1 MRRGTTCSLAL
12 RVSAVL
18 EVFNKPW
25 RKLFFAKM
33 RYRVVSDLPSMPLI
47 IIIILNSGVFE
58 LKNKPIFEF
67 EQLEYWAQP

>member
-1 MRRGTTCSLAL
+1 
-12 RVSAVL
+12 
-18 EVFNKPW
+18 
-25 RKLFFAKM
+25 M